1 MVKFAIVK
9 ASELGNCWSAAR
21 FCVGCQACKRYDTCK
36 YPERKANHS
45 YDAAMLAAKG
55 LRKLSEKL
63 KDKARAME
71 QNQRSARP

>member
-9 ASELGNCWSAAR
+9 ASELGNCWSAVR
-21 FCVGCQACKRYDTCK
+21 FTVGCQACARYDTCT
-36 YPERKANHS
+36 YPERKANRS
-45 YDAAMLAAKG
+45 YDAAMAAAKG

-71 QNQRSARP
+71 QNQRRPQP